1 MRNQSAATRIVLS
14 HCAAA
19 ALMCCSF
26 HAAAQSGGGAP
37 VLLESHSQVKLYSD
51 AHGQSVA
58 ATAQPDAFPLKGE
71 KEGARYKVHYNNG
84 IYYVN
89 AMDVSVRQ
97 PAKVVCAKAPTKN
110 LASRFGAGSDEC
122 K

>member
-1 MRNQSAATRIVLS
+1 
-14 HCAAA
+14 
-19 ALMCCSF
+19 
-26 HAAAQSGGGAP
+26 
-37 VLLESHSQVKLYSD
+37 VLLDSHSQVKLYSD
-51 AHGQSVA
+51 AHGRSVA

-84 IYYVN
+84 TYYVD
-89 AMDVSVRQ
+89 ALDVSVRQ
-97 PAKVVCAKAPTKN
+97 PAKVVCAKAPTKS